1 MFYEEREKSGLGTLP
16 EATLFEEAQ
25 AGNQES
31 VNLLLMRHERL
42 VHYVIRHQQL
52 WGLPYEEAAQAGR
65 QGLWRAILK
74 YDPQRGTRFASY
86 AYRAIM
92 HYVWAAVQANLVALR
107 REVSMGE
114 LRLYEYREGSD
125 PAVVSLWEEVR
136 QSLRALVGRL
146 SARLQFV
153 IVARYGLDGEQERT
167 LQALGEQLG
176 CTGEWVRQ
184 LQYAALVWLRQPA
197 HSQELRELLSCH
209 TQEQYELVEALTGT
223 WMRRRAGRRSG

>member
-1 MFYEEREKSGLGTLP
+1 MSYEEREKSGPGGHP

-65 QGLWRAILK
+65 QGLWRAILN
-74 YDPQRGTRFASY
+74 YDPQRGTSFASY

-92 HYVWAAVQANLVALR
+92 HYIWAAVQANLVAMR

-114 LRLYEYREGSD
+114 LRLYAYREGRD
-125 PAVVSLWEEVR
+125 PAEVSRWEEVC
-136 QSLRALVGRL
+136 QSLGALVRRL
-146 SARLQFV
+146 STRLRLV
-153 IVARYGLDGEQERT
+153 IVARYGLDGEQEQT
-167 LQALGEQLG
+167 LQAVGEQLG

-184 LQYAALVWLRQPA
+184 LQHAALAWLRQPA

-209 TQEQYELVEALTGT
+209 TQAQYELVEALAGA
-223 WMRRRAGRRSG
+223 WLRRRAGRRRG

>member
-1 MFYEEREKSGLGTLP
+1 
-16 EATLFEEAQ
+16 
-25 AGNQES
+25 
-31 VNLLLMRHERL
+31 
-42 VHYVIRHQQL
+42 
-52 WGLPYEEAAQAGR
+52 
-65 QGLWRAILK
+65 
-74 YDPQRGTRFASY
+74 
-86 AYRAIM
+86 
-92 HYVWAAVQANLVALR
+92 
-107 REVSMGE
+107 MGE